1 MLLAAGSTDG
11 HARVLSSF
19 VKGVD
24 ERPEASIWGERLPF
38 GTVCGEYLNGTAG
51 WVHSVAFSPSGDVLA
66 FAGHD
71 ASLTVVYPS
80 APDAPPKTVVSVSL
94 TGLPCRSLVWRGEDE
109 VLAAGYDCEVFRLQ
123 GNEGGWKVVGTLES
137 GGTGKKIG
145 GIGGDAQATAVDG
158 EDEGGSAL
166 NMFRQMDLKGTKTK
180 DDTQLKTVH
189 QNTINTLRGFEGG
202 RGGVTKIS
210 SSGVDG
216 RVVIW
221 NI

>member
-24 ERPEASIWGERLPF
+24 ERPEASVWGERLPF

-51 WVHSVAFSPSGDVLA
+51 WVHSVAFSPSGDALA

-71 ASLTVVYPS
+71 ASVTVVYPS
-80 APDAPPKTVVSVSL
+80 GPDAPPKSVVSVSL
-94 TGLPCRSLVWRGEDE
+94 TGLPCRSLIWKAESE
-109 VLAAGYDCEVFRLQ
+109 LLAAGYDCEIFRLK
-123 GNEGGWKVVGTLES
+123 GDGSGWKVTGTLE
-137 GGTGKKIG
+137 GGAGKKAG
-145 GIGGDAQATAVDG
+145 ALSSAAVGDEEAG
-158 EDEGGSAL
+158 ESAL
-166 NMFRQMDLKGTKTK
+166 NMFKQMDLKGTTK
-180 DDTQLKTVH
+180 ARDDTQLRTVH
-189 QNTINTLRGFEGG
+189 QNTINTLRAYE
-202 RGGVTKIS
+202 RGGGVVTRVS

-221 NI
+221 NV